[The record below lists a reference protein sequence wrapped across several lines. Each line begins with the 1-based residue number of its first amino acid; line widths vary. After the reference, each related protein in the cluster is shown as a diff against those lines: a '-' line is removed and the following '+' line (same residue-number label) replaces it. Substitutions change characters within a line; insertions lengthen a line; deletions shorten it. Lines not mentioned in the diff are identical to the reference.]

1 MRKKSDLDDT
11 KPIQIINDDLENEE
25 NESALM
31 SRAEKYKDYEDELSA
46 NLEENEEEMVDT
58 DTKELKE
65 LIEISD
71 EEKEALESA
80 EEALT
85 EKNINEAEK
94 LLEEEKKNKEVDE
107 SDNNKEGLLAKWK
120 KLSKKKKIIFI
131 VSGILI
137 MIILIILLIM
147 LLGKGNK
154 NNEKKEEKKKEETIN
169 IVDNYYYKKGKLHIL
184 SSKDNELG
192 VYECKDKDEDKCYV
206 AINSYRESLD
216 VPRVLDSEGKDKIE
230 RMPIYNDDYV
240 FIYDDGKTILYSLS
254 AKEEKGEYLDTKAFD
269 GNFLILK
276 DTNSKYGLYQFKDT
290 LNIVISPMYNKLY
303 MIDGTDEL
311 VGENGK
317 GYVIINKVGKML
329 SSNLSTT
336 GEVKYYNSNY
346 LVVRE
351 NDKYSVIDSKNN
363 TILENYRFATVSD
376 KYIFVVDDKNMLY
389 VRDNEG
395 SKYNEVGISLKNNDY
410 VPGYMYD
417 ESGKLKK
424 TMLSFKP
431 TVQKNTIEIMP
442 YTKKYEEDKNVS
454 INILEGTLNKSLKY
468 YSYFDGLLYFYTD
481 ETKTTAVG
489 SYKCSVVNNVTTNN
503 PTLSN
508 CMPATDSIFEDND
521 MMSVGEENRR
531 SVVPMFNNRFVFVQ
545 DGAKNIILYDLVENK
560 AKSTYTQVNTYTPHN
575 DNNFVLTTGDFNVV
589 AVNKKGLFGIISVGV
604 NGVQSVYPFEYKHI
618 EREGN
623 RFIAKTQGDKWIIL
637 GGNGTEYKYKIR
649 GYSKDL
655 DLVKVKGTN
664 YDVLSSDG
672 TVIDSNLK
680 YVQIY
685 DTFYAGVDKNNRV
698 MLYTFEGYSLLKDS
712 VALGSSTY
720 CRTENPAFKV
730 SSTTD
735 GKGRTFVISVFDG
748 TEYKDVVAKE
758 KTAEPVEGESNKEKE
773 EPSENIGKPEEKEKT
788 GE

>member
-11 KPIQIINDDLENEE
+11 KPIQIINDDFENEE

-31 SRAEKYKDYEDELSA
+31 SRVEKYKDYEDELSA

-137 MIILIILLIM
+137 MIILIILLII

-184 SSKDNELG
+184 SSKEDELG

-395 SKYNEVGISLKNNDY
+395 SKYNEV
-410 VPGYMYD
+410 
-417 ESGKLKK
+417 
-424 TMLSFKP
+424 
-431 TVQKNTIEIMP
+431 
-442 YTKKYEEDKNVS
+442 
-454 INILEGTLNKSLKY
+454 
-468 YSYFDGLLYFYTD
+468 
-481 ETKTTAVG
+481 
-489 SYKCSVVNNVTTNN
+489 
-503 PTLSN
+503 
-508 CMPATDSIFEDND
+508 
-521 MMSVGEENRR
+521 
-531 SVVPMFNNRFVFVQ
+531 
-545 DGAKNIILYDLVENK
+545 
-560 AKSTYTQVNTYTPHN
+560 
-575 DNNFVLTTGDFNVV
+575 
-589 AVNKKGLFGIISVGV
+589 
-604 NGVQSVYPFEYKHI
+604 
-618 EREGN
+618 
-623 RFIAKTQGDKWIIL
+623 
-637 GGNGTEYKYKIR
+637 
-649 GYSKDL
+649 
-655 DLVKVKGTN
+655 
-664 YDVLSSDG
+664 
-672 TVIDSNLK
+672 
-680 YVQIY
+680 
-685 DTFYAGVDKNNRV
+685 
-698 MLYTFEGYSLLKDS
+698 
-712 VALGSSTY
+712 
-720 CRTENPAFKV
+720 
-730 SSTTD
+730 
-735 GKGRTFVISVFDG
+735 
-748 TEYKDVVAKE
+748 
-758 KTAEPVEGESNKEKE
+758 
-773 EPSENIGKPEEKEKT
+773 
-788 GE
+788 